1 MIVSLSE
8 LKGKEVISSSDG
20 SRLGFIDD
28 IEVDTVTGTLA
39 SVVIYGRSRF
49 FGLAEREDD
58 FVIPYKNVALIGRDT
73 ILVNHNPALSGN
85 MEKIDLKKSANIMF
99 Y

>member
-1 MIVSLSE
+1 MVVSLSD

-28 IEVDTVTGTLA
+28 IEVDTVTGSLA
-39 SVVIYGRSRF
+39 SVIIFGKNRF
-49 FGLAEREDD
+49 FGLAAREDD
-58 FVIPYKNVALIGRDT
+58 FVIPYKNVVLIGKDT

-85 MEKIDLKKSANIMF
+85 MENIDLKKSANIMF